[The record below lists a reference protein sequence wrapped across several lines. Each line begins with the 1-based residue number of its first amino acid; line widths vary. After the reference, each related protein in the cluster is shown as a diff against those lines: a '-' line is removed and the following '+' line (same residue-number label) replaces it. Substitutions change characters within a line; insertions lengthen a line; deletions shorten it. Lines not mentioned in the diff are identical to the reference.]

1 MEDFPM
7 MKKHTRVL
15 ALGLTCTA
23 LLSLATPAM
32 AARQNTSTTPIS
44 ASGTTSVTIP
54 SDGTLSFSQIGE
66 RVKANNLTLKAAQE
80 SLKQAKAMDWDDAI
94 DEMEDAIDNLNIQ
107 ISQLLTGSKAQL
119 EKAQADLATSLNGI
133 SVTDGNLTGLKE
145 VIQNTVTL
153 STLSSLSQYSQMQA
167 ASLKASK
174 ESLEDQLD
182 DLKEQKQDYQKT
194 LKDTE
199 RQIDYAADQTISG
212 AESLYLTILSTQ
224 LQLDGLKNNT
234 LASTQRSLQEIELR
248 YQLGQVSKL
257 TLTQVQNGY
266 ESLASSITSLENT
279 VSTLYSSLQSL
290 MGDVPTGKLRLL
302 DTPSVTAN
310 ELSYLNYAS
319 DLSKAKEKSYTLYTA
334 DRAVEDAE
342 DAMNDA
348 RRDEG
353 KNSYQYKMAEYAY
366 QSSLYKK
373 DAAVA
378 NFEASFLNLY
388 KAIAPAQTALAAKQ
402 SVLAYEQQM
411 YAVAEKKYQL
421 GNLSANALQD
431 AKDTLDSAQRD
442 VEAAQLDLFTAY
454 HSYDQAVKLGLISS
468 SNG

>member
-1 MEDFPM
+1 M
-7 MKKHTRVL
+7 MKQHTRVL

-80 SLKQAKAMDWDDAI
+80 SLKQAQAMDWNDAI
-94 DEMEDAIDNLNIQ
+94 DEMEDAIDDLDFQ
-107 ISQLLTGSKAQL
+107 ISQLLNGSTEQL
-119 EKAQADLATSLNGI
+119 KKAQADLTTSLSEI
-133 SVTDGNLTGLKE
+133 SVVDNKLTGLEK
-145 VIQNTVTL
+145 VIKNTVAL
-153 STLSSLSQYSQMQA
+153 STLSSFSQYSQMQA

-182 DLKEQKQDYQKT
+182 DLKEQKEDYQKT
-194 LKDTE
+194 LADTE

-234 LASTQRSLQEIELR
+234 LASTQRSLKEIELR

-266 ESLASSITSLENT
+266 ESLESSITSLENT

-319 DLSKAKEKSYTLYTA
+319 DLSKAKENSYSLYTA

-366 QSSLYKK
+366 QSSIYKK

-378 NFEASFLNLY
+378 SFEASFLNLY

-402 SVLAYEQQM
+402 SALAYEQQM

-454 HSYDQAVKLGLISS
+454 HSYDQAVKLGLVSS

>member
-1 MEDFPM
+1 M

-54 SDGTLSFSQIGE
+54 LDGTLAFSQIGE

-94 DEMEDAIDNLNIQ
+94 DEMEDAIDNLDIQ
-107 ISQLLTGSKAQL
+107 ISQLLNGSSAQL
-119 EKAQADLATSLNGI
+119 EQAKKDL
-133 SVTDGNLTGLKE
+133 D
-145 VIQNTVTL
+145 
-153 STLSSLSQYSQMQA
+153 SSLSSIITSTEGLSGLGDVIKNTITVSTLTTLSQYGKMQA
-167 ASLKASK
+167 ESLKSTK

-199 RQIDYAADQTISG
+199 RQIGYAADQTISG

-234 LASTQRSLQEIELR
+234 LASTQRSLKEIELR

-319 DLSKAKEKSYTLYTA
+319 DLSKAKENSYTLYTA

-366 QSSLYKK
+366 QSSIYKK

-402 SVLAYEQQM
+402 SALAYEQQM

-454 HSYDQAVKLGLISS
+454 HSYDQAVKLGLVSS

>member
-1 MEDFPM
+1 M

-54 SDGTLSFSQIGE
+54 SDGTLAFSQIGE
-66 RVKANNLTLKAAQE
+66 RVKANNLTLKAAEE

-94 DEMEDAIDNLNIQ
+94 DEMEDAIDNLDIQ

-234 LASTQRSLQEIELR
+234 LASTQRSLKEIELR

-302 DTPSVTAN
+302 DTPSVTAD

-319 DLSKAKEKSYTLYTA
+319 DLSKAKENSYTLYTA

-366 QSSLYKK
+366 QSSIYKK

-378 NFEASFLNLY
+378 SFEASFLNLY

-402 SVLAYEQQM
+402 SALAYEQQM

-454 HSYDQAVKLGLISS
+454 HSYDQAVKLGLVSS

>member
-1 MEDFPM
+1 M
-7 MKKHTRVL
+7 MKQHTRVL

-54 SDGTLSFSQIGE
+54 SDGTLAFSQIGE

-80 SLKQAKAMDWDDAI
+80 SLKQAQAMDWDDAI
-94 DEMEDAIDNLNIQ
+94 DEMEDAIDNLDIQ

-234 LASTQRSLQEIELR
+234 LASTQRSLKEIELR

-266 ESLASSITSLENT
+266 ESLESSITSLENT

-290 MGDVPTGKLRLL
+290 MGDVPTGKLQLL

-319 DLSKAKEKSYTLYTA
+319 DLSKAKENSYTLYTA

-366 QSSLYKK
+366 QSSIYKK

-378 NFEASFLNLY
+378 SFEASFLNLY

-402 SVLAYEQQM
+402 SALAYEQQM

>member
-1 MEDFPM
+1 M

-54 SDGTLSFSQIGE
+54 SDGTLAFSQIGE
-66 RVKANNLTLKAAQE
+66 RVKANNLTLKAAEE

-94 DEMEDAIDNLNIQ
+94 DEMEDAIDNLDIQ

-234 LASTQRSLQEIELR
+234 LASTQRSLKEIELR

-319 DLSKAKEKSYTLYTA
+319 DLSKAKENSYSLYTA

-366 QSSLYKK
+366 QSSIYKK

-378 NFEASFLNLY
+378 SFEASFLNLY

-402 SVLAYEQQM
+402 SALAYEQQM

-442 VEAAQLDLFTAY
+442 VDAAQLDLFTAY
-454 HSYDQAVKLGLISS
+454 HSYNQAVKLGLVSS

>member
-1 MEDFPM
+1 M

-80 SLKQAKAMDWDDAI
+80 SLKQAQAMDWNDAI
-94 DEMEDAIDNLNIQ
+94 DEMEDAIDDLDFQ
-107 ISQLLTGSKAQL
+107 ISQLLNGSTEQL
-119 EKAQADLATSLNGI
+119 KKAQADLTTSLSEI
-133 SVTDGNLTGLKE
+133 SVVDNKLTGLEK
-145 VIQNTVTL
+145 VIKNTVAL
-153 STLSSLSQYSQMQA
+153 STLSSFSQYSQMQA

-182 DLKEQKQDYQKT
+182 DLKEQKEDYQKT
-194 LKDTE
+194 LADTE

-234 LASTQRSLQEIELR
+234 LASTQRSLKEIELR

>member
-1 MEDFPM
+1 M

-54 SDGTLSFSQIGE
+54 SDGTLAFSQIGE
-66 RVKANNLTLKAAQE
+66 RVKANNLTLKAAEE

-94 DEMEDAIDNLNIQ
+94 DEMEDAIDNLDIQ

-145 VIQNTVTL
+145 DIQNTVTL

-234 LASTQRSLQEIELR
+234 LASTQRSLKEIELR

-302 DTPSVTAN
+302 DTPSVTAD

-319 DLSKAKEKSYTLYTA
+319 DLSKAKENSYTLYTA

-366 QSSLYKK
+366 QSSIYKK

-378 NFEASFLNLY
+378 SFEASFLNLY

-402 SVLAYEQQM
+402 SALAYEQQM

-454 HSYDQAVKLGLISS
+454 HSYDQAVKLGLVSS

>member
-1 MEDFPM
+1 M
-7 MKKHTRVL
+7 MKRHTRVL

-54 SDGTLSFSQIGE
+54 SDGTLAFSQIGE

-94 DEMEDAIDNLNIQ
+94 DEMEDAIDNLDIQ

-234 LASTQRSLQEIELR
+234 LASTQRSLKEIELR

-319 DLSKAKEKSYTLYTA
+319 DLSKAKENSYTLYTA

-366 QSSLYKK
+366 QSSIYKK

-378 NFEASFLNLY
+378 SFEASFLNLY

-402 SVLAYEQQM
+402 SALAYEQQM

-442 VEAAQLDLFTAY
+442 VDAAQLDLFTAY
-454 HSYDQAVKLGLISS
+454 HSYDQAVKLGLVSS

>member
-1 MEDFPM
+1 M
-7 MKKHTRVL
+7 MKQHTRIL

-32 AARQNTSTTPIS
+32 AARQYTSTTPIS

-66 RVKANNLTLKAAQE
+66 RVKANNLTLKAAEE

-94 DEMEDAIDNLNIQ
+94 DEMEDAIDNLDIQ
-107 ISQLLTGSKAQL
+107 ISQLLNGSTEQL
-119 EKAQADLATSLNGI
+119 KKAQADLTTSLNRI
-133 SVTDGNLTGLKE
+133 SVVDNKLTGLEELIK
-145 VIQNTVTL
+145 NTVAL
-153 STLSSLSQYSQMQA
+153 STLSSFSQYSQMQA

-182 DLKEQKQDYQKT
+182 DLKEQKADYQKT
-194 LKDTE
+194 LADTE

-234 LASTQRSLQEIELR
+234 LASTQRSLKEIELR

-266 ESLASSITSLENT
+266 ASLESSITSLENT

-290 MGDVPTGKLRLL
+290 MGDVPTGKLQLL

-319 DLSKAKEKSYTLYTA
+319 DLSKAKENSYTLYTA

-378 NFEASFLNLY
+378 SFEASFLNLY

-402 SVLAYEQQM
+402 SALAYEQQM
-411 YAVAEKKYQL
+411 YAVAEKKYLL

-442 VEAAQLDLFTAY
+442 VDAAQLDLFTAY
-454 HSYDQAVKLGLISS
+454 HSYDQAVKLGLVSS

>member
-1 MEDFPM
+1 M
-7 MKKHTRVL
+7 MKQHTRVL

-54 SDGTLSFSQIGE
+54 SDGTLAFSQIGE
-66 RVKANNLTLKAAQE
+66 RVKANNLTLKAAEE

-94 DEMEDAIDNLNIQ
+94 DEMEDAIDNLDIQ

-133 SVTDGNLTGLKE
+133 SVTGGNLTGLKE

-234 LASTQRSLQEIELR
+234 LASTQRSLKEIELR

-266 ESLASSITSLENT
+266 ESLASSIISLENT

-319 DLSKAKEKSYTLYTA
+319 DLSKAKENSYTLYTA

-378 NFEASFLNLY
+378 SFEASFLNLY

-402 SVLAYEQQM
+402 SALAYEQQM

>member
-1 MEDFPM
+1 M
-7 MKKHTRVL
+7 
-15 ALGLTCTA
+15 
-23 LLSLATPAM
+23 
-32 AARQNTSTTPIS
+32 
-44 ASGTTSVTIP
+44 TIP
-54 SDGTLSFSQIGE
+54 SDGTLAFSQIGE
-66 RVKANNLTLKAAQE
+66 RVKANNLTLKSAQE
-80 SLKQAKAMDWDDAI
+80 SLKQAKAMDWNDAI
-94 DEMEDAIDNLNIQ
+94 DEMEDAIDNLDIQ
-107 ISQLLTGSKAQL
+107 ISQLLTGSSSQLAEANKAL
-119 EKAQADLATSLNGI
+119 QASLASVSVSKEGFVDLGDVIKNTIAVST
-133 SVTDGNLTGLKE
+133 LT
-145 VIQNTVTL
+145 TL
-153 STLSSLSQYSQMQA
+153 SEYGKIQVE
-167 ASLKASK
+167 SLKSTK

-182 DLKEQKQDYQKT
+182 DLKEQKEDYQKT
-194 LKDTE
+194 LADTE

-234 LASTQRSLQEIELR
+234 LASTQRSLKEIELR

-266 ESLASSITSLENT
+266 ESLESSITSLENT

-319 DLSKAKEKSYTLYTA
+319 DLSKAKENSYSLYTA

-378 NFEASFLNLY
+378 SFEASFLNLY

-402 SVLAYEQQM
+402 SALAYEQQM

-454 HSYDQAVKLGLISS
+454 HSYDQAVKLGLVSS

>member
-1 MEDFPM
+1 M

-32 AARQNTSTTPIS
+32 AARQNTSTTPIP

-54 SDGTLSFSQIGE
+54 SDGTLAFSQIGE
-66 RVKANNLTLKAAQE
+66 RVKANNLTLKAAEE

-94 DEMEDAIDNLNIQ
+94 AEMEDAIDNLDIQ
-107 ISQLLTGSKAQL
+107 ISQLLNGSSAQL
-119 EKAQADLATSLNGI
+119 EQAKKDLDSSLSSVITSK
-133 SVTDGNLTGLKE
+133 DNLSGLGS
-145 VIQNTVTL
+145 VIQNTITV
-153 STLSSLSQYSQMQA
+153 STLTTLSQYGKMQA
-167 ASLKASK
+167 ESLKSTK

-234 LASTQRSLQEIELR
+234 LASTQRSLKEIELR

-366 QSSLYKK
+366 QSSIYKK

-378 NFEASFLNLY
+378 SFEASFLNLY

-402 SVLAYEQQM
+402 SALAYEQQM

-454 HSYDQAVKLGLISS
+454 HSYTQAVKLGLVSS

>member
-1 MEDFPM
+1 M

-54 SDGTLSFSQIGE
+54 SDGTLAFSQIGE
-66 RVKANNLTLKAAQE
+66 RVKANNLTLKAAEE

-94 DEMEDAIDNLNIQ
+94 DEMEDAIDNLDIQ
-107 ISQLLTGSKAQL
+107 ISQLLNGSSAQL
-119 EKAQADLATSLNGI
+119 EQAKKDL
-133 SVTDGNLTGLKE
+133 D
-145 VIQNTVTL
+145 
-153 STLSSLSQYSQMQA
+153 SSLSSIITSTEGLSGLGDVIKNTITVSTLTTLSQYGKMQA
-167 ASLKASK
+167 ESLKSTK

-234 LASTQRSLQEIELR
+234 LASTQRSLKEIELR

-266 ESLASSITSLENT
+266 DSLASSITSLENT

-290 MGDVPTGKLRLL
+290 MGDVPTGKLQLL

-319 DLSKAKEKSYTLYTA
+319 DLSKAKENSYTLYTA

-366 QSSLYKK
+366 QSTIYKK

-378 NFEASFLNLY
+378 SFEASFLNLY

-402 SVLAYEQQM
+402 SALAYEQQM

-442 VEAAQLDLFTAY
+442 VDAAQLDLFTAY
-454 HSYDQAVKLGLISS
+454 HSYDQAVKLGLVSS

>member
-1 MEDFPM
+1 M
-7 MKKHTRVL
+7 MTKHTRVL

-54 SDGTLSFSQIGE
+54 SDGTLAFSQIGE
-66 RVKANNLTLKAAQE
+66 RVKANNLTLKAAEE

-94 DEMEDAIDNLNIQ
+94 DEMEDAIDNLDIQ
-107 ISQLLTGSKAQL
+107 ISQLLNGSSAQL
-119 EKAQADLATSLNGI
+119 EQAKKDL
-133 SVTDGNLTGLKE
+133 D
-145 VIQNTVTL
+145 
-153 STLSSLSQYSQMQA
+153 SSLSSIITSTEGLSGLGDVIKNTITVSTLTTLSQYGKMQA
-167 ASLKASK
+167 ESLKSTK

-234 LASTQRSLQEIELR
+234 LASTQRSLKEIELR

-319 DLSKAKEKSYTLYTA
+319 DLSKAKENSYTLYTA

-366 QSSLYKK
+366 QSSIYKK

-388 KAIAPAQTALAAKQ
+388 KAIAPAQSALAAKQ
-402 SVLAYEQQM
+402 SALAYEQQM

-454 HSYDQAVKLGLISS
+454 HSYDQAVKLGLVSS

>member
-1 MEDFPM
+1 M

-54 SDGTLSFSQIGE
+54 SDGTLAFSQIGE
-66 RVKANNLTLKAAQE
+66 RVKANNLTLKAAEE

-94 DEMEDAIDNLNIQ
+94 DEMEDAIDNLDIQ
-107 ISQLLTGSKAQL
+107 ISQLLNGSTNQ
-119 EKAQADLATSLNGI
+119 LATANAALTASLDKV
-133 SVTDGNLTGLKE
+133 SVSGEKIENLGDVINSAINVSMLK
-145 VIQNTVTL
+145 TL
-153 STLSSLSQYSQMQA
+153 AQYGQMQA
-167 ASLKASK
+167 ESLKSTK

-234 LASTQRSLQEIELR
+234 LASTQRSLKEIELR

-266 ESLASSITSLENT
+266 ESLESSITSLENT

-319 DLSKAKEKSYTLYTA
+319 DLSKAKENSYTLYTA

-366 QSSLYKK
+366 QSSIYKK

-378 NFEASFLNLY
+378 SFEASFLNLY

-402 SVLAYEQQM
+402 SALAYEQQM

-442 VEAAQLDLFTAY
+442 VDAAQLDLFTAY
-454 HSYDQAVKLGLISS
+454 HSYDQAVKLGLVSS

>member
-1 MEDFPM
+1 M
-7 MKKHTRVL
+7 MKQHTRIL

-54 SDGTLSFSQIGE
+54 SDGTLAFSQIGE
-66 RVKANNLTLKAAQE
+66 RVKANNLTLKAAEE

-94 DEMEDAIDNLNIQ
+94 DEMEDAIDNLDIQ
-107 ISQLLTGSKAQL
+107 ISQLLNGSTNQ
-119 EKAQADLATSLNGI
+119 LATANAALTASLDKV
-133 SVTDGNLTGLKE
+133 SVSGKKIENLGDVINSAINVSMLK
-145 VIQNTVTL
+145 TL
-153 STLSSLSQYSQMQA
+153 AQYGQMQA
-167 ASLKASK
+167 ESLKSTK

-234 LASTQRSLQEIELR
+234 LASTQRSLKEIELR
-248 YQLGQVSKL
+248 YQLGQVSRL

-266 ESLASSITSLENT
+266 ESLKSSITSLENT

-302 DTPSVTAN
+302 DTPSVTAD

-319 DLSKAKEKSYTLYTA
+319 DLSKAKENSYSLYTA

-366 QSSLYKK
+366 QSSIYKK

-378 NFEASFLNLY
+378 SFEASFLNLY

-402 SVLAYEQQM
+402 SALAYEQQM

>member
-1 MEDFPM
+1 M

-54 SDGTLSFSQIGE
+54 SDGTLAFSQIGE
-66 RVKANNLTLKAAQE
+66 RVKANNLTLKAAEE

-94 DEMEDAIDNLNIQ
+94 DEMEDAIDNLDIQ

-234 LASTQRSLQEIELR
+234 LASTQRSLKEIELR
-248 YQLGQVSKL
+248 YQLGQVSRL

-302 DTPSVTAN
+302 DTPSVTAD

-319 DLSKAKEKSYTLYTA
+319 DLSKAKENSYSLYTA

-366 QSSLYKK
+366 QSSIYKK

-378 NFEASFLNLY
+378 SFEASFLNLY

-402 SVLAYEQQM
+402 SALAYEQQM

>member
-1 MEDFPM
+1 M
-7 MKKHTRVL
+7 MKKHTRIL

-23 LLSLATPAM
+23 LLSLATPDE

-54 SDGTLSFSQIGE
+54 SDGTLAFSQIGE
-66 RVKANNLTLKAAQE
+66 RVKANNLTLKAAEE

-94 DEMEDAIDNLNIQ
+94 DEMEDAIDNLDIQ
-107 ISQLLTGSKAQL
+107 ISQLINGSSYQL
-119 EKAQADLATSLNGI
+119 EAANKALTESLGKVSVSEGTI
-133 SVTDGNLTGLKE
+133 SNLPD
-145 VIQNTVTL
+145 VIKNTITVSTLQTL
-153 STLSSLSQYSQMQA
+153 SEYGKIQA
-167 ASLKASK
+167 ESLKASK

-199 RQIDYAADQTISG
+199 RQIGYAADQTISG

-234 LASTQRSLQEIELR
+234 LASTQRSLKEIKLR

-290 MGDVPTGKLRLL
+290 MGDVPTGKLQLL

-366 QSSLYKK
+366 QSSIYKK

-402 SVLAYEQQM
+402 SALAYEQQM

>member
-1 MEDFPM
+1 M
-7 MKKHTRVL
+7 MKQHTRVL

-94 DEMEDAIDNLNIQ
+94 DEMEDAIDNLDIQ
-107 ISQLLTGSKAQL
+107 ISQLLNGSTNQ
-119 EKAQADLATSLNGI
+119 LATANAALTASLDKV
-133 SVTDGNLTGLKE
+133 SVSGEKIENLGDVINSAINVSMLK
-145 VIQNTVTL
+145 TL
-153 STLSSLSQYSQMQA
+153 AQYGQMQA
-167 ASLKASK
+167 ESLKSTK

-234 LASTQRSLQEIELR
+234 LASTQRSLKEIELR

-266 ESLASSITSLENT
+266 ESLESSITSLENT

-302 DTPSVTAN
+302 DAPSVTAN

-319 DLSKAKEKSYTLYTA
+319 DLSKAKENSYTLYTA

-366 QSSLYKK
+366 QSSIYKK

-402 SVLAYEQQM
+402 SALAYEQQM

>member
-1 MEDFPM
+1 M
-7 MKKHTRVL
+7 MKQHTRVL

-66 RVKANNLTLKAAQE
+66 RVKANNLTLKAAEE
-80 SLKQAKAMDWDDAI
+80 SFKQAKAMDWDDAI
-94 DEMEDAIDNLNIQ
+94 DEMEDAIDNLDIQ
-107 ISQLLTGSKAQL
+107 ISQLLNGSTNQ
-119 EKAQADLATSLNGI
+119 LATANAALTASLDKV
-133 SVTDGNLTGLKE
+133 SVSGEKIENLGDVINSVSMLK
-145 VIQNTVTL
+145 TL
-153 STLSSLSQYSQMQA
+153 AQYGQMQA
-167 ASLKASK
+167 ESLKSTK

-234 LASTQRSLQEIELR
+234 LASTQRSLKEIELR

-319 DLSKAKEKSYTLYTA
+319 DLSKAKENSYTLYTA

-366 QSSLYKK
+366 QSSIYKK

-378 NFEASFLNLY
+378 SFEASFLNLY

-402 SVLAYEQQM
+402 SALAYEQQM

-454 HSYDQAVKLGLISS
+454 HSYNQAVKLGLVSS

>member
-1 MEDFPM
+1 M

-54 SDGTLSFSQIGE
+54 SDGTLAFSQIGE
-66 RVKANNLTLKAAQE
+66 RVKANNLTLKAAEE

-94 DEMEDAIDNLNIQ
+94 DEMEDAIDNLDIQ
-107 ISQLLTGSKAQL
+107 ISQLLNGSTNQ
-119 EKAQADLATSLNGI
+119 LATANAALTASLDKV
-133 SVTDGNLTGLKE
+133 SVSGEKIENLGDVINSAINVSMLK
-145 VIQNTVTL
+145 TL
-153 STLSSLSQYSQMQA
+153 AQYGQMQA
-167 ASLKASK
+167 ESLKSTK

-234 LASTQRSLQEIELR
+234 LASTQRSLKEIELR

-266 ESLASSITSLENT
+266 ESLESSITSLENT

-302 DTPSVTAN
+302 DTPSVTAD

-319 DLSKAKEKSYTLYTA
+319 DLSKAKENSYTLYTA

-366 QSSLYKK
+366 QSSIYKK

-378 NFEASFLNLY
+378 SFEASFLNLY

-402 SVLAYEQQM
+402 SALAYEQQM

-454 HSYDQAVKLGLISS
+454 HSYNQAVKLGLVSS

>member
-1 MEDFPM
+1 M
-7 MKKHTRVL
+7 MKQHTRVL

-32 AARQNTSTTPIS
+32 AARQNSSTTPIS

-54 SDGTLSFSQIGE
+54 SDGTLAFSQIGE
-66 RVKANNLTLKAAQE
+66 RVKANNLTLKAAEE

-94 DEMEDAIDNLNIQ
+94 DEMEDAIDDLDFQ
-107 ISQLLTGSKAQL
+107 ISQLLNGSSNQL
-119 EKAQADLATSLNGI
+119 EIANAALTASLNDVSI
-133 SVTDGNLTGLKE
+133 SGDK
-145 VIQNTVTL
+145 IQNLDKVIESSINVSMLKTL
-153 STLSSLSQYSQMQA
+153 AQYSRIQA
-167 ASLKASK
+167 ESLKSTK

-234 LASTQRSLQEIELR
+234 LASTQRSLKEIELR

-266 ESLASSITSLENT
+266 ASLESSITSLENT

-302 DTPSVTAN
+302 DTPSVTAD

-319 DLSKAKEKSYTLYTA
+319 DLSKAKENSYSLYTA

-378 NFEASFLNLY
+378 SFEASFLNLY

-402 SVLAYEQQM
+402 SALAYEQQM

-454 HSYDQAVKLGLISS
+454 HSYDQAVKLGLVSS

>member
-1 MEDFPM
+1 M

-54 SDGTLSFSQIGE
+54 SDGTLAFSQIGE
-66 RVKANNLTLKAAQE
+66 RVKANNLTLKAAEE

-94 DEMEDAIDNLNIQ
+94 DEMEDAIDNLDIQ

-119 EKAQADLATSLNGI
+119 EKAQADLATSLNRI

-234 LASTQRSLQEIELR
+234 LASTQRSLKEIELR

-266 ESLASSITSLENT
+266 ESLESSITSLENT

-319 DLSKAKEKSYTLYTA
+319 DLAKAKENSYTLYTA

-378 NFEASFLNLY
+378 SFEASFLNLY

-402 SVLAYEQQM
+402 SALAYEQQM

-454 HSYDQAVKLGLISS
+454 HSYDQAVKLGLVSS

>member
-1 MEDFPM
+1 M

-54 SDGTLSFSQIGE
+54 SDGTLAFSQIGE
-66 RVKANNLTLKAAQE
+66 RVKANNLTLKAAEE

-94 DEMEDAIDNLNIQ
+94 DEMEDAIDNLDIQ
-107 ISQLLTGSKAQL
+107 ISQLLNGSSAQL
-119 EKAQADLATSLNGI
+119 EQAKKDLDSSLSSVITSK
-133 SVTDGNLTGLKE
+133 DNLSGLGS
-145 VIQNTVTL
+145 VIQNTITV
-153 STLSSLSQYSQMQA
+153 STLTTLSQYGKMQA
-167 ASLKASK
+167 ESLKSTK

-234 LASTQRSLQEIELR
+234 LASTQRSLKEIELR

-319 DLSKAKEKSYTLYTA
+319 DLAKAKENSYTLYTA

-366 QSSLYKK
+366 QSSIYKK

-388 KAIAPAQTALAAKQ
+388 KAIAPAQSALAAKQ
-402 SVLAYEQQM
+402 SALAYEQQM

-454 HSYDQAVKLGLISS
+454 HSYNQAVKLGLVSS

>member
-1 MEDFPM
+1 M
-7 MKKHTRVL
+7 MKKHTRIL

-32 AARQNTSTTPIS
+32 AARQNSSTTPIS

-54 SDGTLSFSQIGE
+54 SDGTLAFSQIGE
-66 RVKANNLTLKAAQE
+66 RVKANNLTLKAAEE

-94 DEMEDAIDNLNIQ
+94 DEMEDAIDNLDIQ
-107 ISQLLTGSKAQL
+107 ISQLLNGSTNQ
-119 EKAQADLATSLNGI
+119 LATANAALTASLDKV
-133 SVTDGNLTGLKE
+133 SVSGEKIENLGDVINSAINVSMLK
-145 VIQNTVTL
+145 TL
-153 STLSSLSQYSQMQA
+153 AQYGQMQA
-167 ASLKASK
+167 ESLKSTK

-234 LASTQRSLQEIELR
+234 LASTQRSLKEIELR

-290 MGDVPTGKLRLL
+290 MGDVPTGKLQLL

-366 QSSLYKK
+366 QSSIYKK

-388 KAIAPAQTALAAKQ
+388 KAIAPVQTALAAKQ
-402 SVLAYEQQM
+402 SALAYEQQM

>member
-1 MEDFPM
+1 M
-7 MKKHTRVL
+7 MKQHTRIL

-32 AARQNTSTTPIS
+32 AARQNSSTTPIS

-66 RVKANNLTLKAAQE
+66 RVKVNNLTLKAAEE

-94 DEMEDAIDNLNIQ
+94 DEMEDAIDNLDIQ
-107 ISQLLTGSKAQL
+107 ISQLLNGSSAQL
-119 EKAQADLATSLNGI
+119 EQAKKDL
-133 SVTDGNLTGLKE
+133 D
-145 VIQNTVTL
+145 
-153 STLSSLSQYSQMQA
+153 SSLSSIITSTEGLSGLGDVIKNTITVSTLTTLSQYGKMQA
-167 ASLKASK
+167 ESLKSTK

-234 LASTQRSLQEIELR
+234 LASTQRSLKEIELR

-266 ESLASSITSLENT
+266 ESLESSITSLENT

-319 DLSKAKEKSYTLYTA
+319 DLAKAKENSYTLYTA

-366 QSSLYKK
+366 QSSIYKK

-378 NFEASFLNLY
+378 SFEASFLNLY

-402 SVLAYEQQM
+402 SALAYEQQM

-454 HSYDQAVKLGLISS
+454 HSYDQAVKLGLVSS

>member
-1 MEDFPM
+1 M
-7 MKKHTRVL
+7 MKQHTRVL

-54 SDGTLSFSQIGE
+54 SDGTLAFSQIGE
-66 RVKANNLTLKAAQE
+66 RVKANNLTLKAAEE
-80 SLKQAKAMDWDDAI
+80 SLKQVKAMDWDDAI
-94 DEMEDAIDNLNIQ
+94 DEMEDAIDNLDIQ
-107 ISQLLTGSKAQL
+107 ISQLINGSSYQL
-119 EKAQADLATSLNGI
+119 EAANKALTESLGKVSVSEGTI
-133 SVTDGNLTGLKE
+133 SNLPD
-145 VIQNTVTL
+145 VIKNTITVSTLQTL
-153 STLSSLSQYSQMQA
+153 SEYGKIQA
-167 ASLKASK
+167 ESLKASK

-199 RQIDYAADQTISG
+199 RQIGYAADQTISG

-234 LASTQRSLQEIELR
+234 LASTQRSLKEIELR

-266 ESLASSITSLENT
+266 ESLESSITSLENT

-319 DLSKAKEKSYTLYTA
+319 DLSKAKENSYTLYTA

-378 NFEASFLNLY
+378 SFEASFLNLY

-402 SVLAYEQQM
+402 SALAYEQQM

>member
-1 MEDFPM
+1 M
-7 MKKHTRVL
+7 MKQHTRIL
-15 ALGLTCTA
+15 ALGLTFTA

-94 DEMEDAIDNLNIQ
+94 DEMEDAIDNLDIQ
-107 ISQLLTGSKAQL
+107 ISQLLNGSSAQL
-119 EKAQADLATSLNGI
+119 EQAKKDLDSSLSSVITSKDDL
-133 SVTDGNLTGLKE
+133 SGLGS
-145 VIQNTVTL
+145 VIQNTITV
-153 STLSSLSQYSQMQA
+153 STLTTLSQYGKMQA
-167 ASLKASK
+167 ESLKSTK

-234 LASTQRSLQEIELR
+234 LASTQRSLKEIELR

-290 MGDVPTGKLRLL
+290 MGDVPTGKLQLL

-366 QSSLYKK
+366 QSSIYKK

-378 NFEASFLNLY
+378 SFEASFLNLY

-402 SVLAYEQQM
+402 SALAYEQQM

-454 HSYDQAVKLGLISS
+454 HSYDQAVKLGLVSS

>member
-1 MEDFPM
+1 M
-7 MKKHTRVL
+7 MKQHTRVL

-54 SDGTLSFSQIGE
+54 SDGTLAFSQIGE

-94 DEMEDAIDNLNIQ
+94 DEMEDAIDNLDIQ
-107 ISQLLTGSKAQL
+107 ISQLLNGSSAQL
-119 EKAQADLATSLNGI
+119 EQAKKDLDSSLSSVITSK
-133 SVTDGNLTGLKE
+133 DNLSGLGS
-145 VIQNTVTL
+145 VIQNTITV
-153 STLSSLSQYSQMQA
+153 STLTTLSQYGKMQA
-167 ASLKASK
+167 ESLKSTK

-234 LASTQRSLQEIELR
+234 LASTQRSLKEIELR

-454 HSYDQAVKLGLISS
+454 HSYNQAVKLGLVSS

>member
-1 MEDFPM
+1 M

-54 SDGTLSFSQIGE
+54 SDGTLAFSQIGE
-66 RVKANNLTLKAAQE
+66 RVKANNLTLKAAEE

-94 DEMEDAIDNLNIQ
+94 DEMEDAIDNLDIQ

-133 SVTDGNLTGLKE
+133 SVTDGNLIGLKE

-234 LASTQRSLQEIELR
+234 LASTQRSLKEIELR

-266 ESLASSITSLENT
+266 ESLESSIISLENT

-319 DLSKAKEKSYTLYTA
+319 DLSKAKENSYSLYTA

-378 NFEASFLNLY
+378 SFEASFLNLY

-402 SVLAYEQQM
+402 SALAYEQQM

-454 HSYDQAVKLGLISS
+454 HSYNQDVKLGLVSS

>member
-1 MEDFPM
+1 M
-7 MKKHTRVL
+7 MKQHTRVL

-80 SLKQAKAMDWDDAI
+80 SLKQAQAMDWNDAI
-94 DEMEDAIDNLNIQ
+94 DEMEDAIDNLDIQ
-107 ISQLLTGSKAQL
+107 ISQLLTGSSSQLAEANKAL
-119 EKAQADLATSLNGI
+119 QASLASVSVSKEGFVDLGDVIKNTIAVST
-133 SVTDGNLTGLKE
+133 LT
-145 VIQNTVTL
+145 TL
-153 STLSSLSQYSQMQA
+153 SEYGKIQVE
-167 ASLKASK
+167 SLKSTK

-182 DLKEQKQDYQKT
+182 DLKEQKEDYQKT
-194 LKDTE
+194 LADTE

-234 LASTQRSLQEIELR
+234 LASTQRSLKEIELR

-266 ESLASSITSLENT
+266 ESLESSITSLENT

-319 DLSKAKEKSYTLYTA
+319 DLSKAKENSYTLYTA

-378 NFEASFLNLY
+378 SFEASFLNLY

-402 SVLAYEQQM
+402 SALAYEQQM

-454 HSYDQAVKLGLISS
+454 HSYDQAVKLGLVSS

>member
-1 MEDFPM
+1 M
-7 MKKHTRVL
+7 MKQHTRVL

-54 SDGTLSFSQIGE
+54 SDGTLAFSQIGE
-66 RVKANNLTLKAAQE
+66 RVKANNLTLKAAEE

-94 DEMEDAIDNLNIQ
+94 DEMEDAIDNLDIQ
-107 ISQLLTGSKAQL
+107 ISQLLNGSSAQL
-119 EKAQADLATSLNGI
+119 EQAKKDLDSSLSSVITSK
-133 SVTDGNLTGLKE
+133 DNLSGLGS
-145 VIQNTVTL
+145 VIQNTITV
-153 STLSSLSQYSQMQA
+153 STLTTLSQYGKMQA
-167 ASLKASK
+167 ESLKSTK

-199 RQIDYAADQTISG
+199 RQIGYAADQTISG

-234 LASTQRSLQEIELR
+234 LASTQRSLKEIELR

-266 ESLASSITSLENT
+266 ESLASSITILENT

-319 DLSKAKEKSYTLYTA
+319 DLSKAKENSYSLYTA

-378 NFEASFLNLY
+378 SFEASFLNLY

-402 SVLAYEQQM
+402 SALAYEQQM

>member
-1 MEDFPM
+1 M

-54 SDGTLSFSQIGE
+54 SDGTLAFSQIGE

-94 DEMEDAIDNLNIQ
+94 DEMEDAIDNLDIQ
-107 ISQLLTGSKAQL
+107 ISQLINGSSYQL
-119 EKAQADLATSLNGI
+119 EAANKALTESLGKVSVSEGTI
-133 SVTDGNLTGLKE
+133 SNLPD
-145 VIQNTVTL
+145 VIKNTITVSTLQTL
-153 STLSSLSQYSQMQA
+153 SEYGKIQA
-167 ASLKASK
+167 ESLKASK

-234 LASTQRSLQEIELR
+234 LASTQRSLKEIELR

-302 DTPSVTAN
+302 DTPSVTAD

-319 DLSKAKEKSYTLYTA
+319 DLAKAKENSYSLYTA

-366 QSSLYKK
+366 QSSIYKK

-402 SVLAYEQQM
+402 SALAYEQQM

>member
-1 MEDFPM
+1 M

-54 SDGTLSFSQIGE
+54 SDGTLAFSQIGE
-66 RVKANNLTLKAAQE
+66 RVKANNLTLKAAEE

-94 DEMEDAIDNLNIQ
+94 DEMEDAIDNLDIQ

-234 LASTQRSLQEIELR
+234 LASTQRSLKEIELR

-319 DLSKAKEKSYTLYTA
+319 DLSKAKENSYTLYTA

-366 QSSLYKK
+366 QSSIYKK

-378 NFEASFLNLY
+378 SFEASFLNLY

-402 SVLAYEQQM
+402 SALAYEQQM

-442 VEAAQLDLFTAY
+442 VDAAQLDLFTAY
-454 HSYDQAVKLGLISS
+454 HSYDQAVKLGLVSS

>member
-1 MEDFPM
+1 M

-54 SDGTLSFSQIGE
+54 SDGTLAFSQIGE
-66 RVKANNLTLKAAQE
+66 RVKANNLTLKAAEE
-80 SLKQAKAMDWDDAI
+80 SLKQAKAMNWDDAI
-94 DEMEDAIDNLNIQ
+94 DEMEDAIDNLDIQ
-107 ISQLLTGSKAQL
+107 ISQLLNGSTNQ
-119 EKAQADLATSLNGI
+119 LATANAALTASLDKV
-133 SVTDGNLTGLKE
+133 SVSGEKIENLGDVINSAINVSMLK
-145 VIQNTVTL
+145 TL
-153 STLSSLSQYSQMQA
+153 AQYGQMQA
-167 ASLKASK
+167 ESLKSTK

-199 RQIDYAADQTISG
+199 RQIGYAADQTISG

-234 LASTQRSLQEIELR
+234 LASTQRSLKVIELR

-266 ESLASSITSLENT
+266 ESLESSITSLENT

-319 DLSKAKEKSYTLYTA
+319 DLAKAKENSYTLYTA

-366 QSSLYKK
+366 QSSIYKK

-378 NFEASFLNLY
+378 SFEASFLNLY

-402 SVLAYEQQM
+402 SALAYEQQM

-454 HSYDQAVKLGLISS
+454 HSYDQAVKLGLVSS

>member
-1 MEDFPM
+1 M
-7 MKKHTRVL
+7 MKQHTRIL

-66 RVKANNLTLKAAQE
+66 RVKANNLTLKAAEE

-94 DEMEDAIDNLNIQ
+94 DEMEDAIDNLDIQ
-107 ISQLLTGSKAQL
+107 ISQLLNGSSAQL
-119 EKAQADLATSLNGI
+119 EQAKKDL
-133 SVTDGNLTGLKE
+133 D
-145 VIQNTVTL
+145 
-153 STLSSLSQYSQMQA
+153 SSLSSIITSTEGLSGLGDVIKNTITVSTLTTLSQYGKMQA
-167 ASLKASK
+167 ESLKSTK

-234 LASTQRSLQEIELR
+234 LASTQRSLKEIELR

-319 DLSKAKEKSYTLYTA
+319 DLAKAKENSYTLYTA

-366 QSSLYKK
+366 QSSIYKK

-388 KAIAPAQTALAAKQ
+388 KAIAPAQSALAAKQ
-402 SVLAYEQQM
+402 SALAYEQQM

-454 HSYDQAVKLGLISS
+454 HSYNQAVKLGLVSS

>member
-1 MEDFPM
+1 M

-66 RVKANNLTLKAAQE
+66 RVKANNLTLKAAEE

-94 DEMEDAIDNLNIQ
+94 DEMEDAIDNLDIQ
-107 ISQLLTGSKAQL
+107 ISQLLNGSTEQL
-119 EKAQADLATSLNGI
+119 KKAQADLTTSLNRI
-133 SVTDGNLTGLKE
+133 SVVDNKLTGLEELIK
-145 VIQNTVTL
+145 NTVAL
-153 STLSSLSQYSQMQA
+153 STLSSFSQYSQMQA

-182 DLKEQKQDYQKT
+182 DLKEQKADYQKT
-194 LKDTE
+194 LADTE

-234 LASTQRSLQEIELR
+234 LASTQRSLKEIELR

-319 DLSKAKEKSYTLYTA
+319 DLAKAKEKSYTLYTA
-334 DRAVEDAE
+334 NRAVEDAE

-378 NFEASFLNLY
+378 SFEASFLNLY

-402 SVLAYEQQM
+402 SALAYEQQM
-411 YAVAEKKYQL
+411 YAVAKKKYQL

-454 HSYDQAVKLGLISS
+454 HSYDQAVKLGLVSS